1 MRVDE
6 LERPAAVI
14 KPALVDLTVLV
25 DVVIQHQ
32 VLLGKGL
39 LVYHDILRFYRHL
52 LALACFSSAAA
63 TIAGRGASDKHRPA
77 SSDDVFHKSPEALEV
92 GAPPDPHQIVVVG
105 AVDDVQ
111 VLRRTR
117 RFEDRLPQLE
127 QHEADAVSKDDED
140 RPADLAQSVG
150 EIDVGAYQPMDEK
163 LPI

>member
-1 MRVDE
+1 MRVDQ

-92 GAPPDPHQIVVVG
+92 RGPPNHPQSVG
-105 AVDDVQ
+105 AGPVAEDQ
-111 VLRRTR
+111 AFRRAGG
-117 RFEDRLPQLE
+117 FEDRRPHWGRPRAVAAPWE
-127 QHEADAVSKDDED
+127 DDA
-140 RPADLAQSVG
+140 RPPDLA
-150 EIDVGAYQPMDEK
+150 
-163 LPI
+163 

>member
-1 MRVDE
+1 MRVDK
-6 LERPAAVI
+6 LDGPAVVI
-14 KPALVDLTVLV
+14 KPALVDLRVLV
-25 DVVIQHQ
+25 DVVIEHE

-92 GAPPDPHQIVVVG
+92 GAPPDPHQIVVFG

-117 RFEDRLPQLE
+117 RFVDALPPLCRDE
-127 QHEADAVSKDDED
+127 PVAVSMDDED
-140 RPADLAQSVG
+140 RPADLA
-150 EIDVGAYQPMDEK
+150 
-163 LPI
+163 